1 MSANSLGPTGE
12 PASHHARRPIRV
24 AVMMLTLAAG
34 RMGGTEVYAENLV
47 KNLRELDDE
56 RFEFIVVRAR
66 QREAKQRSHARVKLH
81 GSTPLSNS
89 GRFSTVTLDFVSAGI
104 THPQKL
110 WAWVRTTLLRRRVWR
125 EIETAAG
132 GPIDIA
138 FYPFTAVQPRQP
150 KSAQSIVVVHDL
162 QHLDMPHAF
171 STAQRVYR
179 RMAYERPAKASD
191 AIVTVSD
198 FTSESVVEHLGV
210 EKMRIFRVYP
220 GIDTALFQPGDRN
233 APSEPTLYYP
243 ARGLPHKNHERLFR
257 AVERARERHPGLTLI
272 LSGSDEASLHP
283 LPDFVVHVGNISP
296 REIRDLYRGV
306 TAVVFPSLYEGF
318 GFPPLEALAT
328 GTPVVASM
336 AGALPE
342 MLAEH
347 AILVDQL
354 DVASIMEGIE
364 KALSQDGEK
373 PAKSKSKSQEMVARY
388 TWTKT
393 AEDVM
398 QVFLDVGHDVNR

>member
-1 MSANSLGPTGE
+1 
-12 PASHHARRPIRV
+12 
-24 AVMMLTLAAG
+24 
-34 RMGGTEVYAENLV
+34 
-47 KNLRELDDE
+47 
-56 RFEFIVVRAR
+56 
-66 QREAKQRSHARVKLH
+66 
-81 GSTPLSNS
+81 
-89 GRFSTVTLDFVSAGI
+89 
-104 THPQKL
+104 
-110 WAWVRTTLLRRRVWR
+110 
-125 EIETAAG
+125 
-132 GPIDIA
+132 
-138 FYPFTAVQPRQP
+138 
-150 KSAQSIVVVHDL
+150 
-162 QHLDMPHAF
+162 
-171 STAQRVYR
+171 
-179 RMAYERPAKASD
+179 
-191 AIVTVSD
+191 
-198 FTSESVVEHLGV
+198 
-210 EKMRIFRVYP
+210 
-220 GIDTALFQPGDRN
+220 
-233 APSEPTLYYP
+233 
-243 ARGLPHKNHERLFR
+243 
-257 AVERARERHPGLTLI
+257 LTLI

-354 DVASIMEGIE
+354 DVASIVEGIE